1 MRPVEEFLSHM
12 HGVVQE
18 KPGQWLCLCP
28 THDDNKP
35 SLLVTEA
42 DDGKVVICCRA
53 GCLTPPIVY
62 SAGLTMRDLFPDHGQ
77 AAADRSKP
85 KGKIVSKYDYLDAD
99 GALLFQVCRM
109 EPKNFRQRRPDG
121 SGGWVWNLK
130 GVARVLYRLP
140 QLIASDRSQPV
151 LIVEG
156 EKDVDRLIDLGFV
169 ATTNMGGAGKWRK
182 DYSKHVDGR
191 DIVVIPDNDQPGRD
205 HAAGIVLALS
215 GISKS
220 VKVLPLPDLPAK
232 GDVSDWLNAGG
243 TAEKLREM
251 IAATAETDATKVTEQ
266 KSTTKANQQKERE
279 SLDPSDPA
287 LLARDREILAAIKL
301 DVLGEL
307 GEGKAKVF
315 SESCRKSA
323 VLDIDR
329 ITYDRLMLLC
339 GPIFRANVQ
348 KGNGDADDDRPT
360 LTQVRNAI
368 AAVASTRQITDHD
381 EVGVG
386 CWTGL
391 TDDLKE
397 ADSIILVGAGEAAK
411 WNGTKVLERILRPR
425 VGGLLLELG
434 AAEHWY
440 EYEKLAELMQQA
452 GDPLWSYNVVLEA
465 ESLFSRWRWR
475 NQETTP
481 KVIVGLILATWVQT
495 IFSWRPLVA
504 ITGKS
509 NSGKSTLFEALDGIF
524 GNLALKSSRSSAAGI
539 RQAVK
544 RSAAVVMVDEFE
556 AGRNREESLE
566 MFRAS
571 SRGDKVLRGTTG
583 HKGME
588 FTLRHIVWV
597 AAIESGLVREPD
609 RNRFITLEAQTPTA
623 ALAGKLI
630 LPAPHVLNELGTKL
644 LAVAVRNALSAR
656 ELAVRLKSE
665 RFEGIH
671 PRVVESYAVPAAMY
685 AGIQQVEFQEA
696 VGILRGLLE
705 TVDAGDSTEG
715 DEETLLGDILSS
727 VLRIDRGTE
736 YTVSQALAAAKSNM
750 DADEALQRS
759 GIDVVKYNDLTQTK
773 EGTLFGEYLFIAH
786 TVVKRHLLRGTNW
799 TGQSIDQILCRL
811 PGAVRQRIRIANMR
825 PNGVLVPMSS
835 VEHMN

>member
-1 MRPVEEFLSHM
+1 MN
-12 HGVVQE
+12 GVVQV
-18 KPGQWLCLCP
+18 KPGEWLCLCP
-28 THDDNKP
+28 THDDHEP

-42 DDGKVVICCRA
+42 EDGKVVICCRA
-53 GCLTPPIVY
+53 GCVTPPIVY
-62 SAGLTMRDLFPDHGQ
+62 SAQLTMRDLFPDHGKS
-77 AAADRSKP
+77 AADKKKP
-85 KGKIVSKYDYLDAD
+85 KGKIVAKYDYLDSD
-99 GALLFQVCRM
+99 GAVLFQVCRM
-109 EPKNFRQRRPDG
+109 DPKDFRQRRPDG
-121 SGGWVWNLK
+121 TGGWVWNLK

-140 QLIASDRSQPV
+140 QLLAADKLQPV
-151 LIVEG
+151 LVIEG
-156 EKDVDRLIDLGFV
+156 EKDVDRLIDLGFI

-182 DYSKHVDGR
+182 DYSKHLEGR
-191 DIVVIPDNDQPGRD
+191 DVVVVPDNDQPGRD

-215 GISKS
+215 GIAKS

-232 GDVSDWLNAGG
+232 GDASDWLNSGG
-243 TAEKLREM
+243 TAEKLREL
-251 IAATAETDATKVTEQ
+251 IGSTAEADAKQIVEQ
-266 KSTTKANQQKERE
+266 KAAEKTDKKKELE
-279 SLDPSDPA
+279 SLDPADPA
-287 LLARDREILAAIKL
+287 LLAKDREILASIRL

-307 GEGKAKVF
+307 GEGKAKAF
-315 SESCRKSA
+315 SEVCRKSA

-329 ITYDRLMLLC
+329 ITYDRMLMLC
-339 GPIFRANVQ
+339 GPIFRAMVQ
-348 KGNGDADDDRPT
+348 KGQGVDDDDRPT
-360 LTQVRNAI
+360 LSTVRNAI
-368 AAVASTRQITDHD
+368 ATVASTRQITDHD

-391 TDDLKE
+391 TDDLKA

-411 WNGTKVLERILRPR
+411 WNGTKQLEKILRPR

-440 EYEKLAELMQQA
+440 DFDKLASLMQEA
-452 GDPLWSYNVVLEA
+452 GDPIWSYSVVLEA
-465 ESLFSRWRWR
+465 EELFARWRWK
-475 NQETTP
+475 NQMITP

-597 AAIESGLVREPD
+597 AAIESGLTREPD
-609 RNRFITLEAQTPTA
+609 RNRFITLEAQTPTPEM
-623 ALAGKLI
+623 AGKLI
-630 LPAPHVLNELGTKL
+630 LPPSHLLNELGVKL
-644 LAVAVRNALSAR
+644 LAVAVRNALTAR
-656 ELAVRLKSE
+656 ELAVKLKVE
-665 RFEGIH
+665 RFPGIH

-685 AGIQQVEFQEA
+685 AGVQKVGQAEA
-696 VGILRGLLE
+696 VGILRDLLA
-705 TVDAGDSTEG
+705 TVDTGDSTDG
-715 DEETLLGDILSS
+715 DEETLIGDILSS

-736 YTVSQALAAAKSNM
+736 YTVSQALAAAKSSM
-750 DADEALQRS
+750 EADEALQRS
-759 GIDVVKYNDLTQTK
+759 GIDVVKYNEITTTK
-773 EGTLFGEYLFIAH
+773 EGNLFGEYLFIAH
-786 TVVKRHLLRGTNW
+786 TVVKRHLLKGTNW
-799 TGQSIDQILCRL
+799 TNQSIDQILCRF

-825 PNGVLVPMSS
+825 PNGVLIPMSS
-835 VEHMN
+835 VESLK